1 MAATSSALQPKA
13 FESPIAMLGSVS
25 GSVFLHVAVVVS
37 LLLGEWCR
45 SDSTPL
51 IDTRNV
57 MTVQAVSLPKQTTRL
72 PQKAERTPDPVA
84 GVTRPDAPPPP
95 PTASDMIIHKPDAP
109 KPEGD
114 PVVDR
119 TKERQAA
126 LDQARKA
133 ALIKDMSAP
142 IGTED
147 RMATDPNG
155 SDSPTLYGGSGQGI
169 TNPELSAWVA
179 ASRQAIIPN
188 WTPLPSTIAAK
199 PRLEV
204 HLLVKVAADGT
215 ISDPEVL
222 KSSGDPSF
230 DRSALMAA
238 IKTARLPAPP
248 ANYRGSVAKGAQITL
263 MASDKQ

>member
-13 FESPIAMLGSVS
+13 FASPLEMIGSVG
-25 GSVFLHVAVVVS
+25 GSVFLHVAVAVS

-45 SDSTPL
+45 ADDSPL
-51 IDTRNV
+51 IDTRDV
-57 MTVQAVSLPKQTTRL
+57 MTVQAVSMPKQTTRL
-72 PQKAERTPDPVA
+72 PQKAERTPDQVA
-84 GVTRPDAPPPP
+84 GAVKSESTPPP
-95 PTASDMIIHKPDAP
+95 PTASDMVIHKPDAP

-133 ALIKDMSAP
+133 ALLKDMSAP
-142 IGTED
+142 LGTED

-155 SDSPTLYGGSGQGI
+155 SDSPMVVGGVGQAMP
-169 TNPELSAWVA
+169 PELQAWVA
-179 ASRQAIIPN
+179 ACRGAIIPN

-215 ISDPEVL
+215 LSDPEVL

-248 ANYRGSVAKGAQITL
+248 ANWRGSVAKGTQITL